1 MDENLKPFVVDD
13 TEYQTTYTE
22 KFARRRAWTEPDP
35 KRVTAYIPGVIQH
48 ISVRAGQTVRRG
60 ESLLVLEAMKM
71 RNDVAAP
78 LDGVI
83 RAVHVAVGQMVPRD
97 ALLVEFE

>member
-1 MDENLKPFVVDD
+1 MDENLQPFVVDD
-13 TEYQTTYTE
+13 TEYQTRYTE
-22 KFARRRAWTEPDP
+22 KFARRRAYEAPDP

-97 ALLVEFE
+97 ALLVEYD